1 VRSSRRL
8 TRRQWLLQVGLL
20 SAGGLLAATTAVPV
34 AAAASVTP
42 TAASLPPAPAASV
55 AKAPLLQTR
64 GGTITWAIEQDP
76 VYLSPFGGI
85 PTANMW
91 GKEFMYDSL
100 LEWDKNLN
108 VLPALAESWS
118 TPDDRTWVFN
128 LRRGVKFHNGK
139 ELDSEDVK
147 YSFELQDKP
156 PAPGSIRSYYP
167 KIASVETPDAYTV
180 RLNMTGTDPTVAGYL
195 AWARYSPIVPKGMYD
210 MLNSA
215 TQGIGTGPFKLVEYV
230 QNDHVSY
237 IRNEDFWKPG
247 LPYLDS
253 LTLKVMPDEQS
264 RIAALRS
271 GAIDG
276 CTVTGDGARTLR
288 NDSSVTVLSGLFAAH
303 RETQLT
309 TTGAMKPW
317 HLKEVRQAISY
328 AINRQDIIDKVYG
341 GDAAFSAEIPPG
353 YGDWPI
359 PEAELKG
366 KYLVHDLAMAKQLM
380 SAAGYSGGF
389 SVELQSI
396 AAQDHTVIAEVLQ
409 EQLSAINIDVKVV
422 PLEIGTFA
430 KNNGDGTFE
439 WHQTGRGMRG
449 DVSNYM
455 QDFNPTNQTFKN
467 WFGDGWSNAELTALI
482 DQGLNTIDPAAR
494 KPLYR
499 RMQEILIDEA
509 PHMTIAQ
516 PYKYQ
521 VVRNRVRDMYV
532 AYTDFNGGLREAWV
546 DS

>member
-1 VRSSRRL
+1 MGIL
-8 TRRQWLLQVGLL
+8 G
-20 SAGGLLAATTAVPV
+20 AGGLLAAATASP
-34 AAAASVTP
+34 AAASSVIAESPSSVT
-42 TAASLPPAPAASV
+42 ASLPATTV
-55 AKAPLLQTR
+55 RKAPVLQMRT
-64 GGTITWAIEQDP
+64 GSITWSIEQDP
-76 VYLSPFGGI
+76 VYLSPFGGV

-91 GKEFMYDSL
+91 GKQFIYDSL

-108 VLPALAESWS
+108 VQPALAESWT
-118 TPDDRTWVFN
+118 TPDDRTWIFN

-147 YSFELQDKP
+147 YSFDMQADP
-156 PAPGSIRSYYP
+156 PAPGSTKTYYP
-167 KIASVETPDAYTV
+167 KIASIELPDRYTV
-180 RLNMTGTDPTVAGYL
+180 KFNMSGTDPTMLGYL
-195 AWARYSPIVPKGMYD
+195 GWARYSPIVPKGLYD
-210 MLNSA
+210 MVNTS

-237 IRNEDFWKPG
+237 VRNDDFWKPG
-247 LPYLDS
+247 VPYLDS

-276 CTVTGDGARTLR
+276 CTVSPDGARILR
-288 NDSSVTVLSGLFAAH
+288 NDSSLTVLSGLFAAH

-309 TTGAMKPW
+309 TTGAFKPW

-328 AINRQDIIDKVYG
+328 AINRQDIIDKIYG

-359 PEAELKG
+359 SEAELKG
-366 KYLVHDLAMAKQLM
+366 KYLVHDLATARQLM

-396 AAQDHTVIAEVLQ
+396 STQEHTPIAEVLQ

-430 KNNGDGTFE
+430 KNNADGTFE
-439 WHQTGRGMRG
+439 WHQTARGMRG
-449 DVSNYM
+449 DVSNYI
-455 QDFNPTNQTFKN
+455 QEFHPSAAIFKN
-467 WFGDGWSNAELTALI
+467 WFGDGLKIPELTALI

-499 RMQEILIDEA
+499 RMQEILIEEA
-509 PHMTIAQ
+509 PHMTLAQ

-532 AYTDFNGGLREAWV
+532 AYTDFNDGLREAWV

>member
-1 VRSSRRL
+1 
-8 TRRQWLLQVGLL
+8 
-20 SAGGLLAATTAVPV
+20 
-34 AAAASVTP
+34 
-42 TAASLPPAPAASV
+42 
-55 AKAPLLQTR
+55 
-64 GGTITWAIEQDP
+64 
-76 VYLSPFGGI
+76 
-85 PTANMW
+85 MW
-91 GKEFMYDSL
+91 GREFIYDSL
-100 LEWDKNLN
+100 LEWDRNLN

-118 TPDDRTWVFN
+118 APDDRTWVFN
-128 LRRGVKFHNGK
+128 LRKGVKFHNGK

-147 YSFELQDKP
+147 YSFDLQANP
-156 PAPGSIRSYYP
+156 PAPGSIKTYYP
-167 KIASVETPDAYTV
+167 KIASIELPDKYTV
-180 RLNMTGTDPTVAGYL
+180 KLNMSGTAPTVAGYL
-195 AWARYSPIVPKGMYD
+195 AWSRYSPIVPKGMYE
-210 MLNSA
+210 MLNSS

-230 QNDHVSY
+230 QNDHVTFV
-237 IRNEDFWKPG
+237 RNPDFWKPG
-247 LPYLDS
+247 LPYLDD

-271 GAIDG
+271 GVIDG
-276 CTVTGDGARTLR
+276 CTVTGDGSRVLR
-288 NDSSVTVLSGLFAAH
+288 NDSSVTILTGLFAAH

-309 TTGAMKPW
+309 TTGAAKPW
-317 HLKEVRQAISY
+317 HIKEVRQAISY
-328 AINRQDIIDKVYG
+328 ALNRQDIIDKVYG

-366 KYLVHDLAMAKQLM
+366 KYFVTDLAMAKQLM

-396 AAQDHTVIAEVLQ
+396 AGQDHTQIAEVIQ

-449 DVSNYM
+449 DVSNYI
-455 QDFNPTNQTFKN
+455 QEFHPSNSTFKN
-467 WFGDGWSNAELTALI
+467 WFGDGWKNAELIALI
-482 DQGLNTIDPAAR
+482 EQGLNTVDATAR

-509 PHMTIAQ
+509 PHLTIAQ

-521 VVRNRVRDMYV
+521 VIRNRVQDMYV
-532 AYTDFNGGLREAWV
+532 AFTDFNGGLREAWV
-546 DS
+546 NA